1 MEEQR
6 APHLVVLTGAGIS
19 AESGIRTFR
28 SSDGLWEE
36 HPIEAVATPEG
47 FAHDPARVLRFY
59 DERREQVR
67 RAAPNAAHRALA
79 ELERAG
85 IRVSIITQNIDD
97 LHERAGSRN
106 VLHLHGEILMARS
119 TVDERLR
126 YPLRRGGI
134 RLGDI
139 CDKGSQLRPDVVWF
153 GESVPRYADACDI
166 VAEAD
171 LLLVVG
177 TSLAVMPAALLLEQV
192 PLDVDAV
199 LVDPDAHALAPPGVG
214 RLALPAGQGVPRL
227 AEYWKATGRLEVP
240 NALLAT
246 GPENDDRVG

>member
-1 MEEQR
+1 MEEQG

-28 SSDGLWEE
+28 ASDGLWEE
-36 HPIEAVATPEG
+36 HSIEAVATPEG
-47 FAHDPARVLRFY
+47 FARDPERVLRFY

-97 LHERAGSRN
+97 LHERAGSRD

-119 TVDERLR
+119 SVDDALR
-126 YPLRRGGI
+126 YPLSSGGI
-134 RLGDI
+134 RLGDV

-153 GESVPRYADACDI
+153 GESVPRYGDACDI

-171 LLLVVG
+171 MLLVVG
-177 TSLAVMPAALLLEQV
+177 TSLAVMPAALLLEQA
-192 PLDVDAV
+192 PLEAQAV
-199 LVDPDAHALAPPGVG
+199 LVDPEANDLAPPGVG
-214 RLALPAGQGVPRL
+214 RMALSAGQGVPRL
-227 AEYWKATGRLEVP
+227 VKYWRATGRLELP
-240 NALLAT
+240 NDLLSL
-246 GPENDDRVG
+246 